1 MQNLGINYEMQR
13 NFDAANKIFDR
24 ALSVDPNAL
33 GIMELK
39 AKVAVEERGDFSIAE
54 KLLAGVDGSNLSEDL
69 KNQIAG
75 QRIGMFILLR
85 KFDQA
90 AREGAKLA
98 DGALSRYPGALCGKY
113 ISIGLAK
120 KGLGDGAGAHEVFEN
135 AKRFAEDDV
144 KQTPNDGNSH
154 ARLAEALAWLGQK
167 DAAFAEIKRA
177 QELLPETK
185 DAFEGP
191 QITQTMAEIYA
202 IFGDA
207 GGAISVLDGLLQRPS
222 PVTVAVLKLNPV
234 WDPIRKDPRFQA
246 LIDKYGAKA

>member
-24 ALSVDPNAL
+24 ALSVDPKSL

-39 AKVAVEERGDFSIAE
+39 AKTAVEEKGDFSIAE
-54 KLLAGVDGSNLSEDL
+54 KFLEDVDSRNLSVDI

-90 AREGAKLA
+90 AREARKVP
-98 DGALSRYPGALCGKY
+98 DDALNRYPGALCGKY
-113 ISIGLAK
+113 VSIGIAK
-120 KGLGDGAGAHEVFEN
+120 KGLGDDAGAREVFEN
-135 AKRFAEDDV
+135 AKRLAEEDV
-144 KQTPNDGNSH
+144 EQTPGDGKSH
-154 ARLAEALAWLGQK
+154 ARLAEALAWLGEK

-177 QELLPETK
+177 QELLPESK

-191 QITQTMAEIYA
+191 QITQTLAGIYA

-207 GGAISVLDGLLQRPS
+207 GRAISILDGLLQRPS
-222 PVTVAVLKLNPV
+222 PVTVAILKINPV

-246 LIDKYGAKA
+246 LLDKYGAKV